1 MIFEEGY
8 IYHIYN
14 QGNNKQ
20 KVFFSRDNYLF
31 FLRKIRTHLLPYVD
45 VLAYCLMPNHFHL
58 MVLVRRVS
66 VKTVGVTGS
75 HADSKRMGTV
85 GVTPSDTDSSR
96 SDADSD
102 TPSDADS
109 GKVRTLNDSIGIL
122 LRSYTRAVNIKLNRS
137 GKLFREKTKSECINC
152 PQGLA
157 PSFFTEN
164 GVTVINVELPERQYP
179 QVCFKYIHLNP
190 VRAGLVSKPEEWEFS
205 SAPDYA
211 GVRNGTLINRKVA
224 GEYVDTKV

>member
-20 KVFFSRDNYLF
+20 RVFFNRDNYLF
-31 FLRKIRTHLLPYVD
+31 FLRKIRTHLLPHVD

-58 MVLVRRVS
+58 MVLVKRVERTFGVTES
-66 VKTVGVTGS
+66 DTVGVTASHTDSS
-75 HADSKRMGTV
+75 HADNDDR
-85 GVTPSDTDSSR
+85 
-96 SDADSD
+96 
-102 TPSDADS
+102 
-109 GKVRTLNDSIGIL
+109 KVRTLNDSMGII

-137 GKLFREKTKSECINC
+137 GKLFREKTKAECINC

-179 QVCFKYIHLNP
+179 QVCFNYIHLNP
-190 VRAGLVSKPEEWEFS
+190 VKAGIVAKPEEWEFS
-205 SAPDYA
+205 SASDYA
-211 GVRNGTLINRKVA
+211 GVRNGTLISRKVA
-224 GEYVDTKV
+224 GEYVDIRLSV